1 MSERIDIGNVR
12 GVKGERGEKGERGR
26 TPSYEDIRYKKN
38 NMGDFITLVTDK
50 PISQTQL
57 YLDVNRELC
66 DSEGHILDENLQPTD
81 EIGEPFDIDVYG
93 YAYERLYI
101 DTDGA
106 YTNAKGEILDEDFK
120 VQYVVSDFISDMIA
134 FMYEDERAYNRLL
147 RDIYMNIADILVSA
161 DHSGDA
167 DYQAFLEMI
176 EGDIKYYMCADNP
189 YSSIYYDDE
198 DELVNTCKYYDE
210 DGNLV
215 VDGHDYAIV
224 PLQKNALYLYNPSGY
239 HDNEIMHYDI
249 TFANNMKQ
257 YLKRLLV
264 QVIS

>member
-66 DSEGHILDENLQPTD
+66 DSEGHILDENLQPTE

-198 DELVNTCKYYDE
+198 DD
-210 DGNLV
+210 
-215 VDGHDYAIV
+215 
-224 PLQKNALYLYNPSGY
+224 
-239 HDNEIMHYDI
+239 
-249 TFANNMKQ
+249 AN
-257 YLKRLLV
+257 RE
-264 QVIS
+264 